1 MWSLVK
7 AIASEQVAHVG
18 LREIFVLPATDP
30 IFDLKVGSQFWS
42 LDLEKEAF
50 KYVRIFLKELTLIR
64 INPKTQIINE
74 IEHLRSHRG
83 PPERNGVIHI
93 SYFPESIEV
102 SHNLIVTAVK
112 RIRWVYKKAIQHW
125 QNMKC
130 KLWNRVFQI
139 TPFFELSYTLLTT
152 HAHGLYEVT
161 KKFQRYRQ

>member
-7 AIASEQVAHVG
+7 AFASEQVAYVR

-50 KYVRIFLKELTLIR
+50 KYVRIFLKEFTLIR

-102 SHNLIVTAVK
+102 SHNIDRHSCEEEMLSLQ
-112 RIRWVYKKAIQHW
+112 KK
-125 QNMKC
+125 QNHTDKVISNTLTKYEMKTMKC
-130 KLWNRVFQI
+130 QMTIHTLSKE
-139 TPFFELSYTLLTT
+139 PFLPILLS
-152 HAHGLYEVT
+152 AQGAP
-161 KKFQRYRQ
+161 

>member
-1 MWSLVK
+1 MLLQINLDNNEHSHAKQSWARMWSLVK
-7 AIASEQVAHVG
+7 AFASEQVAHVG

-50 KYVRIFLKELTLIR
+50 KYVRIFLKEFTLIR

-102 SHNLIVTAVK
+102 SHNID
-112 RIRWVYKKAIQHW
+112 RHSCEED
-125 QNMKC
+125 M
-130 KLWNRVFQI
+130 
-139 TPFFELSYTLLTT
+139 LSLKNNPTL
-152 HAHGLYEVT
+152 T
-161 KKFQRYRQ
+161 K